1 MAEENRGLRVNC
13 RVLSGGSCEWV
24 EGMGC
29 PGGEVCSGNG
39 LGTLDSSQ
47 QSPRHLCLPRTQ
59 QFLPSD
65 TPDGP
70 ETPTPEPSGV
80 LGVHSELVTVIS
92 TLI

>member
-13 RVLSGGSCEWV
+13 TVLFGGSCEWV

-47 QSPRHLCLPRTQ
+47 HHTQ

-80 LGVHSELVTVIS
+80 LGVNSELVAVIF